1 YLFHLKTRRLI
12 SLRIPDCSCT
22 HYLTNSLT
30 ILYSFSH
37 LLKYD
42 IIKVSNCAWDG
53 AFFMPFSYCFVFPLY
68 YLGSFLLC
76 GNSSQ
81 SYMLLILLRVY
92 TCVPF
97 QGLTATCLHLLQS

>member
-1 YLFHLKTRRLI
+1 FHVDGIRSKVLFPFYLIHLKTHRLI
-12 SLRIPDCSCT
+12 SLRIPDYSCT

-53 AFFMPFSYCFVFPLY
+53 AFLCL
-68 YLGSFLLC
+68 FLNTTAFQKFFKRFFINAKL
-76 GNSSQ
+76 SPE
-81 SYMLLILLRVY
+81 LINFDKKMAV
-92 TCVPF
+92 
-97 QGLTATCLHLLQS
+97 